1 MSAFEDQDAVVDLV
15 PLHSVPD
22 HIKFIDAAIK
32 ASVKRFIAGEYGSKT
47 TEPRVNDAVP
57 IFGAK
62 VEIRDYLK
70 SKESTGFTWTG
81 IINGAFFDWGLKV
94 GFLGFDFKEH
104 TATIYDSGDAK
115 TDLTLLSTIG
125 KATGS
130 VLEHAAETANKYV
143 CINSFFVSQNEIL
156 AALEKTS
163 GKKWETTEIT
173 IAEANKIGKEKLGK
187 GDFSGIVPLIS
198 SLAFSG
204 HEWVHQYGSDNQMLG
219 LTQEEDLETVVAKI
233 YNGEKV

>member
-1 MSAFEDQDAVVDLV
+1 M
-15 PLHSVPD
+15 HSVPE

-32 ASVKRFIAGEYGSKT
+32 AGVKRFIAGEYGSKT

-57 IFGAK
+57 MFGAK

-70 SKESTGFTWTG
+70 SKESTGLTWTG

-163 GKKWETTEIT
+163 GKKWETSEIT
-173 IAEANKIGKEKLGK
+173 IAEANKVGKEKLGK
-187 GDFSGIVPLIS
+187 GYFSGIVPLIS